1 MGVIPNGSS
10 GLTPQADSFGW
21 TAGGNETLSFAD
33 RDQDAVT
40 AVLKS
45 QKKTG
50 LTSPF
55 SGFQSNMI
63 SIFTSVVT
71 GVTTGLT
78 GALSTLASLVN
89 MRWTQVDNHD
99 TAITDLQDKT
109 QALEGVIGYGCR
121 YMSTGAGVQTSPAT
135 LNFDTQVGPALGVT
149 LLSGG
154 KYRLNSKGLWR
165 FESQVIFNDSKWSPP
180 RCYMDIVIK
189 DTSGNEFARL
199 KALAVSDAPI
209 TVTNVMPVVIPAA
222 GYTAEVQAWTSSL
235 PLIGAAWR
243 TIGSGLSYTR
253 FSVFKISSET
263 S

>member
-1 MGVIPNGSS
+1 MTSPDGEIPNGMYTFPVNTGENAPADVDWWADQTEADWQSKINGGFTSSFNPIGGWAS
-10 GLTPQADSFGW
+10 GLLNALMG
-21 TAGGNETLSFAD
+21 
-33 RDQDAVT
+33 
-40 AVLKS
+40 
-45 QKKTG
+45 
-50 LTSPF
+50 
-55 SGFQSNMI
+55 
-63 SIFTSVVT
+63 IFTGASTILQGISYVL
-71 GVTTGLT
+71 GL
-78 GALSTLASLVN
+78 
-89 MRWTQVDNHD
+89 RWNQVDTHD
-99 TAITDLQDKT
+99 TAIGDLQDKT